1 MIDWSTV
8 TGGNFHTHA
17 PASAADVA
25 TLEASLNVALPP
37 DYKEFL
43 QWSNG
48 GEGDFGGLY
57 LAMWS
62 TADVV
67 SLNELYSIRTRM
79 GSDFIGVGTDG
90 GDYCFAVDLRNN
102 AAFVVVP
109 LGALANDEVKRL
121 ADSFVDGLTAIHDG
135 TVTGDD
141 L

>member
-1 MIDWSTV
+1 MTDWNAV
-8 TGGNFHTHA
+8 TGGNFHTHT
-17 PASAADVA
+17 PANATDVA
-25 TLEASLNVALPP
+25 TLEASLNVALPS

-57 LAMWS
+57 VAMWP

-79 GSDFIGVGTDG
+79 GHDFIGVGTDG

-109 LGALANDEVKRL
+109 LGALADDEVKRL
-121 ADSFVDGLTAIHDG
+121 ADSFIDGLTAIRDG